1 MVSCEDS
8 SGTEEKVQLGNGLLA
23 ETIAPLTSPQWSE
36 DRLSPAV
43 CSTRVLM
50 WSYSILKYKVIT
62 YMGHFDIY
70 IASLPLL
77 PNELRATSLNRT
89 TGLEIMYGCAKLI
102 HRRESLYPSPPL
114 VCKST
119 KLKLYDTFTNS
130 DFILFCFVFLFFRE
144 QNLIQPLLSRQF
156 TSYEL
161 SARLKSI

>member
-1 MVSCEDS
+1 
-8 SGTEEKVQLGNGLLA
+8 
-23 ETIAPLTSPQWSE
+23 
-36 DRLSPAV
+36 
-43 CSTRVLM
+43 
-50 WSYSILKYKVIT
+50 
-62 YMGHFDIY
+62 MGHFDIY

-144 QNLIQPLLSRQF
+144 QNLIQPMISRQF
-156 TSYEL
+156 TGYEL
-161 SARLKSI
+161 SARLESIQHIKAVYIQTEGKKIAPVFCYPHIFLSNMCQIGWTNRSKINLNPKDAKSGQ